1 MTICILVKISSII
14 MMKGLKNRHYVQEIL
29 IFDECFQFL
38 ETVDNTW
45 LDDGQHIGF
54 ILNDL
59 FKTEKLQKIIQKY
72 NPSSMH
78 YSLIIISSQNL
89 CLFL

>member
-1 MTICILVKISSII
+1 MMISIVVKISSII
-14 MMKGLKNRHYVQEIL
+14 MMKRLKNRHYVQEFL

-54 ILNDL
+54 ILSDL
-59 FKTEKLQKIIQKY
+59 FETEKLQKIIQKY
-72 NPSSMH
+72 QFSVGTFTGR
-78 YSLIIISSQNL
+78 L
-89 CLFL
+89 

>member
-1 MTICILVKISSII
+1 
-14 MMKGLKNRHYVQEIL
+14 MMKRLKKRHYVQAFL

-54 ILNDL
+54 ILREDFFKRERILVAHKKML
-59 FKTEKLQKIIQKY
+59 FSV
-72 NPSSMH
+72 N
-78 YSLIIISSQNL
+78 
-89 CLFL
+89 

>member
-1 MTICILVKISSII
+1 MMISIVVKISSII
-14 MMKGLKNRHYVQEIL
+14 MMKRLKNRHYVQEFL

-54 ILNDL
+54 ILSDL
-59 FKTEKLQKIIQKY
+59 FETEKLQKIIQKY
-72 NPSSMH
+72 NPSSIH
-78 YSLIIISSQNL
+78 YSLIISSQNF
-89 CLFL
+89 CLFF